1 MSRQKAWKPDCG
13 IETYVYMGA
22 STAIDV
28 VRRPGSPIAG
38 LKPAWNQ
45 SDEPDGA
52 VRRPGSPIAGLK
64 LILRQLG
71 TTQLQRQKAWKPDCG
86 IETSR
91 TVPKAKASVLSEGL
105 EARLRD

>member
-28 VRRPGSPIAG
+28 VRRPGSPIAGLKHDLAAFLCKQISDVRRPGSPIAG

-64 LILRQLG
+64 LILRQLSP
-71 TTQLQRQKAWKPDCG
+71 TQHQR
-86 IETSR
+86 
-91 TVPKAKASVLSEGL
+91 
-105 EARLRD
+105 